1 MWVPESGSG
10 MQSPVAMAM
19 VMQSNLRAVGVNVT
33 LQTMEWGAYIAKL
46 RTKEQDLFALSWA
59 AGSED
64 PDMVMYPLFHSS
76 QWTPNGPNRAMYKNE
91 KFDALLARG
100 AARSPIRPSARRC
113 TARPSASW
121 SRTPRGSSWTTRSR
135 SPRPRS
141 ACRASSSTRASTS
154 AWRRSASGSGGA
166 GSVGPYLARRLLHLG
181 PVLLGVSVIVF
192 MVLHLAPGDPAEVML
207 GANANKEDL
216 DRLRPSSGS
225 TSRCTSSTCTGSA
238 TWLRGDL
245 GRSLWMKRPVLGEVL
260 ERFKATLLLTGSA
273 LLLSTLG
280 GIALGIASATRAN
293 SLLDRLSGVAS
304 LFGASMPVFWLG
316 IVLMVIFSLWLGWLP
331 ASGMYAPYGGG
342 GLRDLLAH
350 LVLPAVTLAAASV
363 TIIARLTRATML
375 ETLGQDYVRTAR
387 AKGLGERAV
396 VLRHALKN
404 ALIPIVT
411 VVGVQAGYL
420 LGGAVL
426 TETVFAWPGVGTLV
440 VQGILARDMPLVQ
453 GGVLV
458 IALSFVLVNLA
469 VDPLYAWLDPRIR
482 FE

>member
-1 MWVPESGSG
+1 M
-10 MQSPVAMAM
+10 
-19 VMQSNLRAVGVNVT
+19 
-33 LQTMEWGAYIAKL
+33 
-46 RTKEQDLFALSWA
+46 
-59 AGSED
+59 
-64 PDMVMYPLFHSS
+64 
-76 QWTPNGPNRAMYKNE
+76 GP
-91 KFDALLARG
+91 F
-100 AARSPIRPSARRC
+100 
-113 TARPSASW
+113 
-121 SRTPRGSSWTTRSR
+121 
-135 SPRPRS
+135 
-141 ACRASSSTRASTS
+141 
-154 AWRRSASGSGGA
+154 
-166 GSVGPYLARRLLHLG
+166 LARRLLHLG

-216 DRLRPSSGS
+216 DRLRTQLGLDQPLHVQYLHWIGQVVQ
-225 TSRCTSSTCTGSA
+225 
-238 TWLRGDL
+238 GDL

-342 GLRDLLAH
+342 GLGDLLAH

-375 ETLGQDYVRTAR
+375 DTLGQDYVRTAR
-387 AKGLGERAV
+387 AKGLGERMV
-396 VLRHALKN
+396 VWRHALKN

-469 VDPLYAWLDPRIR
+469 VDTLYAWLDPRIK
-482 FE
+482 FNK

>member
-1 MWVPESGSG
+1 M
-10 MQSPVAMAM
+10 
-19 VMQSNLRAVGVNVT
+19 
-33 LQTMEWGAYIAKL
+33 
-46 RTKEQDLFALSWA
+46 
-59 AGSED
+59 
-64 PDMVMYPLFHSS
+64 
-76 QWTPNGPNRAMYKNE
+76 GP
-91 KFDALLARG
+91 F
-100 AARSPIRPSARRC
+100 
-113 TARPSASW
+113 
-121 SRTPRGSSWTTRSR
+121 
-135 SPRPRS
+135 
-141 ACRASSSTRASTS
+141 
-154 AWRRSASGSGGA
+154 
-166 GSVGPYLARRLLHLG
+166 LARRLLHLG
-181 PVLLGVSVIVF
+181 PVLLGVSLIVF
-192 MVLHLAPGDPAEVML
+192 LVLHLAPGDPAEVML

-216 DRLRPSSGS
+216 ASLRAQLGLDQPLHVQYF
-225 TSRCTSSTCTGSA
+225 
-238 TWLRGDL
+238 TWISHVARGDL

-260 ERFKATLLLTGSA
+260 ERLKATILLTGSA
-273 LLLSTLG
+273 LLLSTVG

-342 GLRDLLAH
+342 GLCDLLSH
-350 LVLPAVTLAAASV
+350 LILPAVTLAAASV

-387 AKGLGERAV
+387 AKGLGERV
-396 VLRHALKN
+396 VVWRHALKN

-458 IALSFVLVNLA
+458 IALSFVLVNLL
-469 VDPLYAWLDPRIR
+469 VDTLYAWLDPRIK
-482 FE
+482 FQ

>member
-1 MWVPESGSG
+1 
-10 MQSPVAMAM
+10 
-19 VMQSNLRAVGVNVT
+19 
-33 LQTMEWGAYIAKL
+33 
-46 RTKEQDLFALSWA
+46 
-59 AGSED
+59 
-64 PDMVMYPLFHSS
+64 
-76 QWTPNGPNRAMYKNE
+76 
-91 KFDALLARG
+91 
-100 AARSPIRPSARRC
+100 
-113 TARPSASW
+113 
-121 SRTPRGSSWTTRSR
+121 
-135 SPRPRS
+135 
-141 ACRASSSTRASTS
+141 
-154 AWRRSASGSGGA
+154 
-166 GSVGPYLARRLLHLG
+166 VGPFLARRLLHLG
-181 PVLLGVSVIVF
+181 PVLLGVSLIVF
-192 MVLHLAPGDPAEVML
+192 LVLHLAPGDPAEVML

-216 DRLRPSSGS
+216 ARLRTQLGLDQPLYVQYL
-225 TSRCTSSTCTGSA
+225 
-238 TWLRGDL
+238 TWISHVARGDL

-342 GLRDLLAH
+342 GLRDLFAH

-387 AKGLGERAV
+387 AKGLGERTV
-396 VLRHALKN
+396 VWRHALKN

-469 VDPLYAWLDPRIR
+469 VDTLYAWLDPRIK
-482 FE
+482 FQ